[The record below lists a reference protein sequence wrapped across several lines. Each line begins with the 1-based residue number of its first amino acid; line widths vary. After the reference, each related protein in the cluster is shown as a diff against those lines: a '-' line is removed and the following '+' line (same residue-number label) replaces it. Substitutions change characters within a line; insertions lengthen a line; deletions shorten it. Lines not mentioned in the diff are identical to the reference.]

1 MSNRDVNYLKMLFQS
16 NTNLVFIGV
25 MVFATLVFNS
35 GFLFL
40 LVAGELGLVMLSQL
54 SITQKYLAKKAELLW
69 HQEQER
75 LELQIIAGLGEN
87 YKNDFYRMKQLC
99 GEIERRAAEVQTDK
113 TAVFAMDNLSG
124 KLVAFRSEYVK
135 MLRAH
140 YLLSTRNF
148 KSMKNKVD
156 EEIRRLEKTISNEES
171 AQVRATLAQNLKI
184 LQQRSNK
191 LIQLA
196 DLVRLL
202 EARLQVIRNSLQ
214 LIQDEVYSLTNVRGI
229 SEMVDGLLTN
239 LELSDEFRSYYDDV
253 LSEKS
258 FSGLENNSD
267 LVLEPDF
274 NSNNKGYDSPQQ
286 RQKNRA

>member
-69 HQEQER
+69 QQEQER

-171 AQVRATLAQNLKI
+171 MQVRATLAQNLKI

-253 LSEKS
+253 LSEQS

-286 RQKNRA
+286 RQKNRV